1 MKRYVGTVV
10 RGIRTPVVCQ
20 GDAIEEMVV
29 ASVLQAAEA
38 EKFSIRD
45 RDIVGITE
53 SVVAQ
58 RKAIMLRQMP
68 SPLI

>member
-10 RGIRTPVVCQ
+10 RGIRTPVVRQ

-53 SVVAQ
+53 SVVA
-58 RKAIMLRQMP
+58 RA
-68 SPLI
+68 